1 MAYLRLSNIVSTVRF
16 VKRESGQQLYR
27 NILRRPLS
35 SIKHIG
41 RSLVVSGPD
50 CYSNDKQQTRGRT
63 AMFDASLV
71 HLPLELLFEIAS
83 YLPASSLASLKLSSR
98 GLFCCLKE
106 PPSDWLDNARDCDFR
121 AGHRFLHERKDLEQG
136 QRWCLLC
143 RVYQK
148 SYRFR
153 GDPPI
158 CSHHQAR
165 FLSSEIPPFLEE
177 PLKRRLESLKK
188 AAAHAYWIGFKR
200 TFCAHKREARLKKW
214 QKETLS
220 MAN

>member
-1 MAYLRLSNIVSTVRF
+1 MMAYLHLSNVVSTVFF
-16 VKRESGQQLYR
+16 VGKESEQQLHR
-27 NILRRPLS
+27 NILRRPLPTT
-35 SIKHIG
+35 KYNG
-41 RSLVVSGPD
+41 RSLVVSSPD
-50 CYSNDKQQTRGRT
+50 RYPNDKQQRRRRL
-63 AMFDASLV
+63 AMFEPSLV

-98 GLFCCLKE
+98 GLFCCLKD

-153 GDPPI
+153 GDSPI

-165 FLSSEIPPFLEE
+165 FLSSEIPQYLEE

-188 AAAHAYWIGFKR
+188 AAAHAYWIAFER
-200 TFCAHKREARLKKW
+200 TFCAHRREACLK
-214 QKETLS
+214 QQ
-220 MAN
+220 